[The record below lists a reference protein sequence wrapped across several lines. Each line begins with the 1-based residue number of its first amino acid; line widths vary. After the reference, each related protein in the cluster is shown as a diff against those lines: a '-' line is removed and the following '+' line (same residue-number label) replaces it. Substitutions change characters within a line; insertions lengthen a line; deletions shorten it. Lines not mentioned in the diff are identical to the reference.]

1 MLYAQV
7 DGEIRQMI
15 QAELRVAGE
24 AKWYRR
30 LKVIDLSGQGP

>member
-7 DGEIRQMI
+7 DDEMRPVI
-15 QAELRVAGE
+15 QAELRMGGD

-30 LKVIDLSGQGP
+30 LKVIDLSG